1 MNKDKK
7 LILKEIIK
15 SLHEGA
21 SLEEAKVKFQ
31 KEFANVSSIEIAQAE
46 QELIN
51 EGLPIEEVQRL
62 CDVHSAI
69 FKDSIQNEFEKPDIY
84 VEHSILNI
92 NKENKEIEKIIQE
105 IKKSDSVD
113 KAAIEKLLSAVD
125 LHYQKKEIVLFPYL
139 EKYDI
144 TSPPKVM
151 WGVDDEIR
159 DALKDVLAKID
170 NNADQNTIK
179 GLLDSCVA
187 RIKDMIFKEQSILL
201 PMMIDTLEKQDW
213 KEIFPQ
219 LQNFNKAT
227 DQKTD
232 YKDTKEAK
240 AEGASLDYQ
249 SDYINLPSGKF
260 RLNELIACF
269 NALPFDITFV
279 DSEDK
284 VAYFSEGKE
293 RIFPRERAVIGRSVF
308 NCHPPKSQHI
318 VRAIMQ
324 SFKDGSKDHE
334 DFWIKM
340 GDKYVLI
347 RYFAVRDKDGAY
359 LGTLEVTQNIAPLQ
373 SITGEKRLLS

>member
-1 MNKDKK
+1 MNKEKK
-7 LILKEIIK
+7 QILKEIIK
-15 SLHEGA
+15 SLHNGA
-21 SLEEAKVKFQ
+21 SLEEAKAKFQ

-62 CDVHSAI
+62 CDVHSSI

-92 NKENKEIEKIIQE
+92 NKENKDIEKIIQE
-105 IKKSDSVD
+105 IEKANSVD
-113 KAAIEKLLSAVD
+113 KIIVEKLLSTVD

-170 NNADQNTIK
+170 GNADQNTIK
-179 GLLDSCVA
+179 ELLDSCVV

-201 PMMIDTLEKQDW
+201 PMMMDTLKKQDW
-213 KEIFPQ
+213 EEIFPQ
-219 LQNFNKAT
+219 LQNFNQAP

-232 YKDTKEAK
+232 YSDTQKAK
-240 AEGASLDYQ
+240 AEGASLGFE

-260 RLNELIACF
+260 RLNELIASL

-318 VRAIMQ
+318 VKDIMQ
-324 SFKDGSKDHE
+324 SFKDGKKDHE

-347 RYFAVRDKDGAY
+347 RYFAVRNQDGAY

-373 SITGEKRLLS
+373 TITGEKRLLS